1 MGVNSL
7 DGNDTVSVDEFGMKE
22 SCFCRGLWAFVL
34 CFEKDAFIIFWDIR
48 AGSGK
53 DFAHLVQNG
62 LFGQTNITL

>member
-1 MGVNSL
+1 
-7 DGNDTVSVDEFGMKE
+7 
-22 SCFCRGLWAFVL
+22 VL